1 MILALRKGSACSS
14 ILCTDLVILG
24 FAESGQIAPPPAQA
38 HHWVMRKSPAARG
51 GPVQATGHDGVT
63 DAAPDVRFPR
73 TYLVMLAAVGGLGL
87 GMLIVYF
94 DYSSWSHRAREFAHS
109 GPFLFWLGLICAQT
123 MLWTLALPPL
133 LGTFRRH
140 WHART
145 GTSVW
150 GEVVPSAVVLTILV
164 VTLSLVP
171 HLIGPAPDFIPRQF
185 PKILILTAFALLVA
199 LIASMAIWLIRGR
212 AEALGHSSSITRGEL
227 QTYLRLRTDLEW
239 LLGFLGAVIGLAV
252 LASAEIQNVFHAYD
266 KKAHL
271 GAEGVI
277 LYGLVLSLLVALI
290 YLPTFATLQRTGT
303 CIRDSVEGLPRPAD
317 PTLEARLAKRK
328 ALDELLRLQISASA
342 SFRASV
348 AILSPLIGSLTS
360 LLPRLGG

>member
-1 MILALRKGSACSS
+1 
-14 ILCTDLVILG
+14 
-24 FAESGQIAPPPAQA
+24 
-38 HHWVMRKSPAARG
+38 MRKSAAARG
-51 GPVQATGHDGVT
+51 VPVQATGHDGDA
-63 DAAPDVRFPR
+63 DAAVDVRFPR

-94 DYSSWSHRAREFAHS
+94 DYRSWGHRAREFAHS

-145 GTSVW
+145 PTSVL
-150 GEVVPSAVVLTILV
+150 GEVVPSALVLTILV
-164 VTLSLVP
+164 ATLSLVP
-171 HLIGPAPDFIPRQF
+171 HLIGPAPDVIPHRY
-185 PKILILTAFALLVA
+185 PKILTLTAFALLVA
-199 LIASMAIWLIRGR
+199 LIAAMAIWLIRGR
-212 AEALGHSSSITRGEL
+212 AEALGRSPMITRSEL

-239 LLGFLGAVIGLAV
+239 LLGFLGAVISLAV
-252 LASAEIQNVFHAYD
+252 LAGAALQHVFLAYN
-266 KKAHL
+266 KKADS

-277 LYGLVLSLLVALI
+277 LYGLVLSLLVALT

-303 CIRDSVEGLPRPAD
+303 RIRDSVERLPEPAD

-328 ALDELLRLQISASA
+328 ALDELLRLQISAST

-348 AILSPLIGSLTS
+348 AILSPLLGSLTS